1 MHYAEYKNIY
11 LNENVYY
18 VHLCSIIM
26 KLVNSTTVYL
36 LITSLSGSRA
46 KAQVLQCRGSQD
58 SLHFFFLNDNTLYSH
73 RHIKL
78 DCMFTNQG
86 SVGSGLQTHRQ
97 PLYQHRL

>member
-26 KLVNSTTVYL
+26 KLVNSTVYL
-36 LITSLSGSRA
+36 LSTLLSGSQA

-58 SLHFFFLNDNTLYSH
+58 SLHFFF
-73 RHIKL
+73 
-78 DCMFTNQG
+78 FF
-86 SVGSGLQTHRQ
+86 
-97 PLYQHRL
+97 